1 MNWKTVL
8 AGALLCTVLTGCGSS
23 AEAPAP
29 ADAIKSLQSEL
40 TFTDQMTDLDSEGAC
55 RFYDLDATLVA
66 DSAAYVGSG
75 ATAESLA
82 AFTAKDSDSADQL
95 VEALGAFV
103 DGWIEGYS
111 SYKPEEVPKLESA
124 VIDRQGE
131 TVVFCVTDDNAAA
144 KDAVQAV
151 LHP

>member
-8 AGALLCTVLTGCGSS
+8 TGALLCAALTGCGAS
-23 AEAPAP
+23 APAP
-29 ADAIKSLQSEL
+29 ADAVKTLEGEL
-40 TFTDQMTDLDSEGAC
+40 TFTDQMSELDNESAC
-55 RFYDLDATLVA
+55 RFYDLDEELVT
-66 DSAAYVGSG
+66 DGAAYVGSG

-82 AFTAKDSDSADQL
+82 AFTAKDSDSADAI
-95 VEALGAFV
+95 VEALGTFV
-103 DGWIEGYS
+103 DGWVEGYS

-131 TVVFCVTDDNAAA
+131 TIVFCVTADNDAA